1 MIAPALFF
9 THGGSYMSIS
19 AEEKG
24 RYLRE
29 AAIVLAREGFHT
41 DRTHTGGLR
50 VLLDGAPLCEGTE
63 NGGITYRNED
73 RLPAN
78 PIQAGTEPMHR
89 YDLMSRTGDDRPAFL
104 LSARGRGPPLTRK
117 RPISPIKTFQITGG
131 IFHEEVHQ
139 QDHP

>member
-50 VLLDGAPLCEGTE
+50 VLLDG
-63 NGGITYRNED
+63 IV
-73 RLPAN
+73 
-78 PIQAGTEPMHR
+78 
-89 YDLMSRTGDDRPAFL
+89 FL
-104 LSARGRGPPLTRK
+104 GFGSCSFVG
-117 RPISPIKTFQITGG
+117 
-131 IFHEEVHQ
+131 
-139 QDHP
+139 